1 MSKIR
6 NIIIFIVI
14 GAALVLVY
22 IFFIKPSDKGEAP
35 SLVSSSPSAVT
46 NTAVLA
52 DNSEIAQEFLT
63 LLLSVRSIKL
73 NDAIFSDKAFD
84 ALLET
89 PVDLVQDGT
98 EGRPNPFAP
107 LGSDVIASENDAVA
121 GANTKSPL
129 TP

>member
-1 MSKIR
+1 M
-6 NIIIFIVI
+6 
-14 GAALVLVY
+14 VY

>member
-1 MSKIR
+1 MPKIR

-22 IFFIKPSDKGEAP
+22 IFFIKPSDQSETP
-35 SLVSSSPSAVT
+35 SLVSSSSSAVT

-52 DNSEIAQEFLT
+52 DNSAVAQEFLT

-89 PVDLVQDGT
+89 PVNLVQDGT

-107 LGSDVIASENDAVA
+107 LGSDVIIPQS
-121 GANTKSPL
+121 GAPEDEESPV

>member
-1 MSKIR
+1 MPKIR
-6 NIIIFIVI
+6 NIIIFIVN
-14 GAALVLVY
+14 GVALVLVY
-22 IFFIKPSDKGEAP
+22 IFFIKPSDQSETP
-35 SLVSSSPSAVT
+35 SLVSSSSSAVT

-52 DNSEIAQEFLT
+52 DNSAVAQEFLT

-89 PVDLVQDGT
+89 PVNLVQDGT

-107 LGSDVIASENDAVA
+107 LGSDVIIPQS
-121 GANTKSPL
+121 GAPEDEESPV

>member
-1 MSKIR
+1 MPKIR

-14 GAALVLVY
+14 GVALVLVY
-22 IFFIKPSDKGEAP
+22 IFFIKPSDQSETP
-35 SLVSSSPSAVT
+35 SLVSSSSSAVT

-52 DNSEIAQEFLT
+52 DNSAVAQEFLT
-63 LLLSVRSIKL
+63 LHLSVRSIKL

-107 LGSDVIASENDAVA
+107 LGSD
-121 GANTKSPL
+121 
-129 TP
+129 

>member
-1 MSKIR
+1 MPKIR

-14 GAALVLVY
+14 GVALVLVY
-22 IFFIKPSDKGEAP
+22 IFFIKPSDQSETP
-35 SLVSSSPSAVT
+35 SLVSSSSSAVT

-52 DNSEIAQEFLT
+52 DNSAVAQEFLT

-89 PVDLVQDGT
+89 PVNLVQDGT

-107 LGSDVIASENDAVA
+107 LGSDVIIPQS
-121 GANTKSPL
+121 GAPEDEESPV